1 MKPEGLVWR
10 LKLGDV
16 KLLRTLQKFNFIWV
30 WPVFCV
36 AFLFPRNRG
45 IQDTNVRRSSDWG
58 REQARVGRER
68 QGPGRNA
75 IYSRCQERVLG
86 AQLWEAQSGA
96 PPPPGLSGNNSE
108 LAACFHHLE
117 SEVSVSEGGGRCAEW
132 LPGLHAGGGEPG
144 LHAGGDKLLTLF
156 GVELSPPTLMLFWVC
171 VRGFH
176 TKLPDTQRKQN
187 TEDRLDCGESKG
199 LGLLV
204 DSI

>member
-96 PPPPGLSGNNSE
+96 PPPPGAIWEQQRTCCLFPSLREWGFCQRGGWKVCWVATWSPCWRGRAWPPCWRGQAFDTLWSWTLTSYPDALLS
-108 LAACFHHLE
+108 
-117 SEVSVSEGGGRCAEW
+117 
-132 LPGLHAGGGEPG
+132 
-144 LHAGGDKLLTLF
+144 
-156 GVELSPPTLMLFWVC
+156 VC
-171 VRGFH
+171 QRIPH
-176 TKLPDTQRKQN
+176 KTARHSKKTKHWR
-187 TEDRLDCGESKG
+187 
-199 LGLLV
+199 
-204 DSI
+204 